1 MQFLEQ
7 HTEILTSTFSWVA
20 LSISWSSFTV
30 RILIVTI
37 LHKWKFLFLI
47 KLVDLKIIWPE
58 SKSVCGQ
65 YLTQRQMCS
74 STCSSKMDS
83 FSSPGWR
90 ISSKSSMT
98 SFSFIL
104 FFFCFL
110 KIFTCCFYAM
120 LNVVICWISVEKVV
134 EKSNLQVKY
143 IGRQKKRP
151 LDKNVGQKWT
161 KRFWKTCDFLEI
173 FQTFF

>member
-1 MQFLEQ
+1 MEQ
-7 HTEILTSTFSWVA
+7 HNGILTLTFSWVT
-20 LSISWSSFTV
+20 LSISWSSFPV

-58 SKSVCGQ
+58 SKSMCGQ
-65 YLTQRQMCS
+65 YLTPRQMCS
-74 STCSSKMDS
+74 STCSSKMDL

-104 FFFCFL
+104 FFFYFL
-110 KIFTCCFYAM
+110 KIFTCCFYVV
-120 LNVVICWISVEKVV
+120 LNDVICWISVRKGTG
-134 EKSNLQVKY
+134 KSILQVQVH
-143 IGRQKKRP
+143 RTSKKASVGGSHCTAIYHYR
-151 LDKNVGQKWT
+151 NVG
-161 KRFWKTCDFLEI
+161 
-173 FQTFF
+173 

>member
-1 MQFLEQ
+1 MEQ
-7 HTEILTSTFSWVA
+7 HTEILTLTFSWIT
-20 LSISWSSFTV
+20 LSISWSFFPV

-58 SKSVCGQ
+58 SKCMCGQ
-65 YLTQRQMCS
+65 YLTPRQMCS
-74 STCSSKMDS
+74 STCSSKMDL

-110 KIFTCCFYAM
+110 KIFTYCFYVV
-120 LNVVICWISVEKVV
+120 LNDVICWISVK
-134 EKSNLQVKY
+134 KSILQVQY
-143 IGRQKKRP
+143 IGRQKRT
-151 LDKNVGQKWT
+151 QIC
-161 KRFWKTCDFLEI
+161 FCEI
-173 FQTFF
+173 LAEFNLKHYFNNLSRCSMKLFK

>member
-1 MQFLEQ
+1 MEQ
-7 HTEILTSTFSWVA
+7 HTEILTLTFSWVT
-20 LSISWSSFTV
+20 LSISWSSFPV

-65 YLTQRQMCS
+65 YLTPRQMCS

-98 SFSFIL
+98 SFLFIL

-110 KIFTCCFYAM
+110 KIFTYCFYVV
-120 LNVVICWISVEKVV
+120 LNDVICWISVK
-134 EKSNLQVKY
+134 KSILQVQY

-151 LDKNVGQKWT
+151 LVEATVQLSIITGMLDSFLNLSW
-161 KRFWKTCDFLEI
+161 DF
-173 FQTFF
+173 